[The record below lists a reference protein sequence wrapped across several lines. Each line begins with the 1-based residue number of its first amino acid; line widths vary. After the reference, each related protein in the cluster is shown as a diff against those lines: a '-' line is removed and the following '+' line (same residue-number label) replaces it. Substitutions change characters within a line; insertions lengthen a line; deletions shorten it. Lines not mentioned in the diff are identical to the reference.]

1 MLPKQKIADAAHR
14 ETQTQACKM
23 FGMRGMLSNSV
34 KQRKKVGSKVKSPV
48 GVVPWL
54 LGLSALQPLPIPAAI
69 RNDKA
74 ARSDLMT

>member
-23 FGMRGMLSNSV
+23 FGMRGMLSNSA

-48 GVVPWL
+48 GVVPGSWDFKHYSL
-54 LGLSALQPLPIPAAI
+54 CQYQLQ
-69 RNDKA
+69 
-74 ARSDLMT
+74 